1 MLWSAPPPVM
11 PFVAA
16 GKAKALAIASPQRLP
31 DYPTVPT
38 LAESGLPGFSVEIWQ
53 GVAAPARTPPEI
65 VARLEGEIR
74 QIVEQPD
81 VRQRLQALGAIPNYA
96 DSAAFRRIVSDDHER
111 FGKVIRDAV
120 IAPN

>member
-1 MLWSAPPPVM
+1 MNRNSVRNNPTPSAP
-11 PFVAA
+11 AA
-16 GKAKALAIASPQRLP
+16 TAGATSSG
-31 DYPTVPT
+31 VPT

-53 GVAAPARTPPEI
+53 GVAAPARTRPEI

-96 DSAAFRRIVSDDHER
+96 DGAAFRRIVSDDHER